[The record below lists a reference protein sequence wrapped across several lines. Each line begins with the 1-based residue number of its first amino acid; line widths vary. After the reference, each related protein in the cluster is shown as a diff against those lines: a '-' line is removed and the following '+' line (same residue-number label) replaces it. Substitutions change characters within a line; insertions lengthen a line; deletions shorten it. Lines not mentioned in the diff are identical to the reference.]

1 MAVSER
7 TRARMPPD
15 GADQRPARIVVADDD
30 RSSREAIVTCLRG
43 GGYAVDAVDNAQDA
57 IERVS
62 QGGVDLVV
70 LDVVMPRLNGLEA
83 CRLIKGMVQENFVP
97 VILVTGK
104 ADTSSRVEGFRVGAD
119 DYICKPIEDLE
130 LLARVSAMLR
140 IKRMYDDVALQRA
153 KLRKLSV
160 YDELTGVYN
169 QRFATAR
176 LSEEFK
182 RSERYH
188 EPLACMICDIDSV
201 RIIGG
206 SGVSQVDDAS
216 VKAVSEKIRKNVR
229 EVDILARYTGDS
241 FLVVC
246 PSTNFVGALTVADR
260 IWRDVCDFPFEF
272 DGTAKRISLSVGIAL
287 YPSLDIRSKESLLK
301 SAEDAAAQA
310 KRSGGGRIC
319 AYQQQ
324 GYIYTPPAFGGGP
337 GGSGGPPSSRRSAE
351 LAAAGVGAQPRTGS
365 QNAIPKQNPDA
376 PVDSQRRYKPPT

>member
-7 TRARMPPD
+7 TRGRGSAD
-15 GADQRPARIVVADDD
+15 GADLRAPRIVVADDD
-30 RSSREAIVTCLRG
+30 RSSREAIAACLRG
-43 GGYAVDAVDNAQDA
+43 GGYTVDAVDCGQDA
-57 IERVS
+57 IERVG

-70 LDVVMPRLNGLEA
+70 LDVVMPKMSGLEA
-83 CRLIKGMVQENFVP
+83 CRLIKGMVQENFLP

-104 ADTSSRVEGFRVGAD
+104 TDTSSRVEGFRVGAD
-119 DYICKPIEDLE
+119 DYICKPVEDLE

-140 IKRMYDDVALQRA
+140 IKRMYDDVALQRT

-169 QRFATAR
+169 QRFAAAR

-188 EPLACMICDIDSV
+188 EPLACMICDIDSA
-201 RIIGG
+201 RTIGAN
-206 SGVSQVDDAS
+206 SVSSVDDAS

-229 EVDILARYTGDS
+229 EVDILARHSGDS

-260 IWRDVCDFPFEF
+260 IWRDVCDFPLEL
-272 DGTAKRISLSVGIAL
+272 DGSAKRISLSIGIAL
-287 YPSLDIRSKESLLK
+287 YPSLDIRSKESLMK
-301 SAEDAAAQA
+301 SAEEATAQA

-324 GYIYTPPAFGGGP
+324 GYIYTPPSFGAGP

-351 LAAAGVGAQPRTGS
+351 LVAAGIGTSTRTGS

-376 PVDSQRRYKPPT
+376 PVDSQRRKPTT